1 MMIIDETRLSNGT
14 LMMIGQDYGLF
25 EENNIETT
33 NVDTRLIAKC
43 VVSVIQAA
51 NASLFTDFLQN
62 ELDI

>member
-1 MMIIDETRLSNGT
+1 MIIDETRLSNGT

-33 NVDTRLIAKC
+33 NVDARLIAKC

-51 NASLFTDFLQN
+51 NAGLFTDFLQN